1 MLKVL
6 IWKGAMMELSEAPA
20 FVATKMAL
28 LSDACATA
36 TIRADEFT
44 AQISD
49 LRDRLNGRVVRAG
62 DHPEKLR
69 IELERALEEQKM
81 LQRQRPIQADIL
93 GRCRAWLAALPPG
106 TVLEQIIP
114 DIEDGLALG
123 DVRARVRKLKDQVEA
138 LKRVPVPASDIKQKV
153 RGYVERLPIPIIG
166 GIGGGEALTVR
177 WPTGLHALMAFLQ
190 PDVLVERLMAE
201 IDRIANTPCPLAERE
216 QQIAKLEEEI
226 DRLQRTEEAIVVST
240 DAPRERGCLPW
251 IILGVKAIEAH
262 GVRVA

>member
-1 MLKVL
+1 MNLH
-6 IWKGAMMELSEAPA
+6 EAPA
-20 FVATKMAL
+20 FAVVKLAT
-28 LSDACATA
+28 LSDGCATA
-36 TIRADEFT
+36 TIRADELT

-81 LQRQRPIQADIL
+81 LQRQRPIEADIL

-138 LKRVPVPASDIKQKV
+138 LKRVPVPASDIEQKV
-153 RGYVERLPIPIIG
+153 RTYVERLPMPIIG
-166 GIGGGEALTVR
+166 GIGAGESLTVQ
-177 WPTGLHALMAFLQ
+177 WQTGLHALLAFVE
-190 PDVLVERLMAE
+190 PDVWLKGCGARSIES
-201 IDRIANTPCPLAERE
+201 
-216 QQIAKLEEEI
+216 
-226 DRLQRTEEAIVVST
+226 RTRRVRWPSASG
-240 DAPRERGCLPW
+240 RSSSLK
-251 IILGVKAIEAH
+251 VK
-262 GVRVA
+262 